1 MKAYTPAVHLATLG
15 PIGYLRPAPG
25 TWGSITAALLAPF
38 VFTPLAPW
46 LRGTVLILLVG
57 VGTYAAASAEESLQC
72 KDPQAVIIDEVAGQL
87 CVFLLVPD
95 PHFLTIAAGLVLF
108 RLFDITK
115 PWPVGAS
122 ETWFPGGFGVMIDDI
137 LAGAYGL
144 LGLHL
149 LLALF

>member
-1 MKAYTPAVHLATLG
+1 MDRTAVHLATLG

-25 TWGSITAALLAPF
+25 TWGSVAAALAAPF
-38 VFTPLAPW
+38 LLIPLPVW
-46 LRGTVLILLVG
+46 LRGFVLVLVSGAG
-57 VGTYAAASAEESLQC
+57 VLAAGRAEHALQC
-72 KDPQAVIIDEVAGQL
+72 KDPRAVVIDEFAGQL
-87 CVFLLVPD
+87 LVFLLIPEPD
-95 PHFLTIAAGLVLF
+95 PLTLAVGLVLF

-122 ETWFPGGFGVMIDDI
+122 EAWFSGGAGIMVDDI
-137 LAGAYGL
+137 LAGGYAL

>member
-1 MKAYTPAVHLATLG
+1 MKGYNPAVHLATLG

-25 TWGSITAALLAPF
+25 TWGSIAAALLAPF
-38 VFTPLAPW
+38 VFTPMAPW
-46 LRGTVLILLVG
+46 LRGTALILLVG
-57 VGTYAAASAEESLQC
+57 VGTYASASAEDAFRC
-72 KDPQAVIIDEVAGQL
+72 KDPQAVIIDEFAGQL
-87 CVFLLVPD
+87 CVFLLVSN
-95 PHFLTIAAGLVLF
+95 PHPFTIAAGLVLF

-122 ETWFPGGFGVMIDDI
+122 ETWFPGGLGVMLDDI